1 MKILKHFKLVTR
13 HKWYVF
19 KNCVKAGLYWQGLT
33 HDLSKYS
40 PIEFFESVKYFTGHR
55 SPIDECK
62 KDKGY
67 SMAWQH
73 HKGRNPHHYE
83 YWVDNFDGGGTPL
96 QMPFKY
102 ALELVCDYLAAGQAY
117 NKKNFSYLGE
127 YEWWLEKKSK
137 PLLMHQQTIY
147 FIDEMLQTMAKEN
160 SSKCLKNSEAFA
172 IYRDCSWRYNFEVR
186 IKTKEGMEEGI

>member
-1 MKILKHFKLVTR
+1 MKMLKHFKLITR

-19 KNCVKAGLYWQGLT
+19 KNCMKAGLYWQGLT

-40 PIEFFESVKYFTGHR
+40 PVEFFESVKYFTGNR

-67 SMAWQH
+67 SIAWQH

-117 NKKNFSYLGE
+117 SKKNFSYLGE
-127 YEWWLEKKSK
+127 YEWSK
-137 PLLMHQQTIY
+137 LVPDFRLTIIPSLPVY
-147 FIDEMLQTMAKEN
+147 SPF
-160 SSKCLKNSEAFA
+160 SSSETIISPPEGLDRLK
-172 IYRDCSWRYNFEVR
+172 
-186 IKTKEGMEEGI
+186 

>member
-1 MKILKHFKLVTR
+1 MKFKALKHFKLITK

-19 KNCVKAGLYWQGLT
+19 KNCMKAGLFWQGLT

-40 PIEFFESVKYFTGHR
+40 PVEFFESVKYFSGKR
-55 SPIDECK
+55 SPIDDCK
-62 KDKGY
+62 LDKGY

-83 YWVDNFDGGGTPL
+83 YWVDNFDNGGTPL

-127 YEWWLEKKSK
+127 YEWWLEKKNK
-137 PLLMHQQTIY
+137 ELLMHPQTIH
-147 FIDEMLQTMAKEN
+147 FVDEMLKTMAKDN
-160 SSKCLKNSEAFA
+160 SNKCLKSSNAFA
-172 IYRDCSWRYNFEVR
+172 IYRDSCYWYNL
-186 IKTKEGMEEGI
+186 IYKGCLND